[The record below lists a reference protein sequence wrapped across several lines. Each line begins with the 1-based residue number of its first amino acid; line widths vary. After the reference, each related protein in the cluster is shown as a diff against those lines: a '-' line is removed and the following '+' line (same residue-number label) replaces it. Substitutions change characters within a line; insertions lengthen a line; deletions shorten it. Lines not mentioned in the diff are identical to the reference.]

1 MSEVAEA
8 APAAGPAQEPNH
20 GARLLTMWV
29 LLSAICDPLFWFL
42 AGPHIPPG
50 RMSSSA
56 ATQQTDFNVLAMLAI
71 PVVIGVLL
79 YFGYALTYWR
89 AKDGDDSDGPP
100 IHGNTK
106 IQVTWISVTT
116 ALVLFLATFGTVE
129 LWTQQGAGAG
139 QGPAPIWKPDS
150 SNILEVQV
158 IGQQWAWTFRYPQ
171 FGGFETTDLVL
182 PEGQPIQFDV
192 TSLDVIHSFWAY
204 QLGVKADANPGV
216 NNVAYTTAN
225 HTGQVTVR
233 CSELCGLWH
242 GAMYDYGKVVS
253 PDAFQ
258 SWAQQSEVQLASI
271 TKMLPPFS
279 LTYDPTNV
287 PVLSKVLIQLGLTG
301 AGGGY
306 YNAND
311 LEQP

>member
-1 MSEVAEA
+1 MA
-8 APAAGPAQEPNH
+8 
-20 GARLLTMWV
+20 
-29 LLSAICDPLFWFL
+29 
-42 AGPHIPPG
+42 
-50 RMSSSA
+50 
-56 ATQQTDFNVLAMLAI
+56 
-71 PVVIGVLL
+71 
-79 YFGYALTYWR
+79 
-89 AKDGDDSDGPP
+89 
-100 IHGNTK
+100 
-106 IQVTWISVTT
+106 VTSTI
-116 ALVLFLATFGTVE
+116 VLFLAAFGTVE

-139 QGPAPIWKPDS
+139 QGPQPIWKPNS
-150 SNILEVQV
+150 STILEVQV

-182 PEGQPIQFDV
+182 PEGQAIQFDV

-225 HTGQVTVR
+225 HVGQVTVR

-258 SWAQQSEVQLASI
+258 TWAQQSEVQLASI
-271 TKMLPPFS
+271 TKMLPPFA

-287 PVLSKVLIQLGLTG
+287 PVLNEVLLKLGLTG

-306 YNAND
+306 YNGND

>member
-8 APAAGPAQEPNH
+8 APAAGAGQEPNH

-89 AKDGDDSDGPP
+89 VKDGDETDGPP

-139 QGPAPIWKPDS
+139 QGPAPIWKPNS
-150 SNILEVQV
+150 STILEVQV

-171 FGGFETTDLVL
+171 FGGFETTELAL
-182 PEGQPIQFDV
+182 PVNQPVQLNV
-192 TSLDVIHSFWAY
+192 TSLDVIHSFWAIS
-204 QLGVKADANPGV
+204 LGVKADANPLV
-216 NNVAYTTAN
+216 NNVAYTTPN
-225 HTGQVTVR
+225 TLGYFEVR
-233 CSELCGLWH
+233 CAELCGIWH
-242 GAMYDYGKVVS
+242 GSMYTSGQVMTDS
-253 PDAFQ
+253 NFQ
-258 SWAQQSEVQLASI
+258 TWAQQSEVQLASI
-271 TKMLPPFS
+271 TKMLPPFA

-287 PVLSKVLIQLGLTG
+287 PVLNEVLLKLGLTG

-306 YNAND
+306 YNGND

>member
-1 MSEVAEA
+1 MTEET
-8 APAAGPAQEPNH
+8 APDQEPNH
-20 GARLLTMWV
+20 GARLLTMWL

-71 PVVIGVLL
+71 PVVVGVLL
-79 YFGYALTYWR
+79 YFGYVLTYWR
-89 AKDGDDSDGPP
+89 AKDGDETDGPP

-116 ALVLFLATFGTVE
+116 ALVLFLAAFGTVE

-139 QGPAPIWKPDS
+139 EGPAPIWKPDS

-216 NNVAYTTAN
+216 NNVAYTTAKQL
-225 HTGQVTVR
+225 GQVTVR

-242 GAMYDYGKVVS
+242 GAMYDYGKVVTAT
-253 PDAFQ
+253 AFQ
-258 SWAQQSEVQLASI
+258 SWAQSSEVQLASI
-271 TKMLPPFS
+271 TKMLPPFA

-287 PVLSKVLIQLGLTG
+287 PVLNEVLIKLGLTS

-306 YNAND
+306 YNSND